1 MDYEQQRTKMEQQ
14 VAGLKWPEASEQ
26 YIWSNRLLMIIRDV
40 EKRLAGSAY
49 HSTRNSDPT
58 RGNIVLMTTNQLEV
72 LCTGYSRY

>member
-26 YIWSNRLLMIIRDV
+26 YIWSNRLLMKIRDV

-49 HSTRNSDPT
+49 HSTKQPEAT
-58 RGNIVLMTTNQLEV
+58 
-72 LCTGYSRY
+72 